1 MAANITINSRTSA
14 HIQPTAMWGNLGG
27 TMTDQKDLQGALQG
41 LSYDTYIQTSRCAK
55 VCRLEIVGRELHLFA
70 PRDVVKMQDI
80 EKELVF
86 ARYVRTSVRLDADRY
101 TRAGWVTPLIPIEAG
116 FGRKGKYF
124 VILAEP
130 WADKNDI
137 MEYRLRFHSEPYRLD
152 TPDIA
157 MFLGTL
163 QEKSVVETK
172 TYNDGTKVT
181 KHLQLLNKKLGIGI
195 TSTQTDL
202 TPVVDFLP
210 FTVRYNKTYGISG
223 GAAYPFS
230 LSRWTDN
237 VYQLENSARSVSETQ
252 VAKIH
257 KVVAAMDL
265 TPYTLKASDQTET
278 SESAG
283 E

>member
-14 HIQPTAMWGNLGG
+14 HIQPTVTWGNIGG
-27 TMTDQKDLQGALQG
+27 TFSDQKDVQNALQS

-70 PRDVVKMQDI
+70 PRNVVKMQDI
-80 EKELVF
+80 EKELIF
-86 ARYVRTSVRLDADRY
+86 ARYVRTSVRLNADRY

-130 WADKNDI
+130 CADKNDI
-137 MEYRLRFHSEPYRLD
+137 MEYRLRFRSEPYQME
-152 TPDIA
+152 THDIA
-157 MFLGTL
+157 VFLGTL

-172 TYNDGTKVT
+172 THNDGTKVT

-195 TSTQTDL
+195 TNIQTDL
-202 TPVVDFLP
+202 TPIVDFMP
-210 FTVRYNKTYGISG
+210 FTVRYNKTYGSSG
-223 GAAYPFS
+223 GAKYPFS

-237 VYQLENSARSVSETQ
+237 VYQIAAGTQSVSETQ
-252 VAKIH
+252 AAKIH

>member
-14 HIQPTAMWGNLGG
+14 HIQPTVTWGNIGG
-27 TMTDQKDLQGALQG
+27 TFSDQKDVQNALQS

-70 PRDVVKMQDI
+70 PRDVVKTQDI

-86 ARYVRTSVRLDADRY
+86 ARYVRTSVRLNADRY

-116 FGRKGKYF
+116 FGRRRKYF
-124 VILAEP
+124 VIIPEQRAE
-130 WADKNDI
+130 KNDI
-137 MEYRLRFHSEPYRLD
+137 VEYRLRFRSEPYQMESV
-152 TPDIA
+152 DIA
-157 MFLGTL
+157 VFLGTL
-163 QEKSVVETK
+163 QDKSVVETK
-172 TYNDGTKVT
+172 NHNDGTKVT

-195 TSTQTDL
+195 TSTNTDY
-202 TPVVDFLP
+202 TPIVDFLP
-210 FTVRYNKTYGISG
+210 FTVRYNSTYGSNG

-237 VYQLENSARSVSETQ
+237 VYQIAAETQSVSDTQ
-252 VAKIH
+252 AANIH

-265 TPYTLKASDQTET
+265 TPYTLKASNQTET
-278 SESAG
+278 SEIAG

>member
-14 HIQPTAMWGNLGG
+14 HIQPTVTWGNIGG
-27 TMTDQKDLQGALQG
+27 TISDQKDVQNALQS

-70 PRDVVKMQDI
+70 PRNVVKMQDI

-86 ARYVRTSVRLDADRY
+86 ARYVRTSVRLNADRQ

-116 FGRKGKYF
+116 FGSRRKYF

-130 WADKNDI
+130 CADKNDI
-137 MEYRLRFHSEPYRLD
+137 MEYRLCFRSDPYRLD
-152 TPDIA
+152 TKDIA

-172 TYNDGTKVT
+172 THNDGTKVT

-195 TSTQTDL
+195 TNIQTDL

-210 FTVRYNKTYGISG
+210 FTVRYNSTYGSNG

-237 VYQLENSARSVSETQ
+237 VYQIAAGTQSVSETQ
-252 VAKIH
+252 AAKIH

-283 E
+283 G